1 MKTDMENFQEDGWEE
16 DEDFVRKPRIR
27 KPAARQTDIDYKPLI
42 IGGVSLL
49 LVIILIFSAGRGWQ
63 RRADKK
69 EITRLNESNAD
80 LQTKLQDLQ
89 KSNADLESQIASLK
103 TTTGNSTSNTKTTE
117 TGTTHQLQ
125 TAYNFRE
132 EASVDSD
139 VLAELDE
146 GTTVTIVKVVDDGW
160 VQVKYNGQTGY
171 LKCADELEGTAASSA
186 ASGTG
191 DAAKASTSGED
202 EDA

>member
-16 DEDFVRKPRIR
+16 DDDFVTKPRP
-27 KPAARQTDIDYKPLI
+27 KKAAARRTEVDYKPLI
-42 IGGVSLL
+42 IGGVSVL

-63 RRADKK
+63 RRVDKK
-69 EITRLNESNAD
+69 EITRLNESIAD
-80 LQTKLQDLQ
+80 LQTQLEDEK

-103 TTTGNSTSNTKTTE
+103 TPTGNTTSNTKTTE

-146 GTTVTIVKVVDDGW
+146 GTTVSIVKVLEDGW
-160 VQVKYNGQTGY
+160 VEVKYNGQTGY
-171 LKCADELEGTAASSA
+171 LKCADEL
-186 ASGTG
+186 G
-191 DAAKASTSGED
+191 DA
-202 EDA
+202 